1 MKPIWPALMLGI
13 AMPAPAQPAP
23 QAAAEAANPARLAA
37 ARQLVGLLNLE
48 QTFDQMFVPLMP
60 VFAQAVIGAL
70 QGDPDTRDAMRV
82 LLEKGEGGQD
92 RFVTILSQ
100 EFFRSLRARYPDLKE
115 SAAAEYAKTFSES
128 ELRDLIAFYTS
139 GTGAKMLSLAP
150 DLQKRLAAAGQEIG
164 RKAGEEAGRRA
175 FERAEQEMLPRKAQT
190 SS

>member
-1 MKPIWPALMLGI
+1 MKPIWSALMLGI
-13 AMPAPAQPAP
+13 AVPALARAAP
-23 QAAAEAANPARLAA
+23 QAAAETASPARLAA

-48 QTFDQMFVPLMP
+48 QTLDQMFVPLMP

-100 EFFRSLRARYPDLKE
+100 EFFSSLRARYPDLKE
-115 SAAAEYAKTFSES
+115 SAATEYAKTFSES

-150 DLQKRLAAAGQEIG
+150 HLQKRLAAAGQEIG